1 MSWSPLQP
9 EVRESRNTLNGP
21 FLCPK
26 SRSTLRTESEDE
38 LQAQV
43 FKDDIYMI
51 SSKNNKA
58 RVVESDIVG
67 ENVVIHIIDSIL
79 E

>member
-1 MSWSPLQP
+1 MNHRP
-9 EVRESRNTLNGP
+9 EKKLKLWHLNWLC
-21 FLCPK
+21 LCPK
-26 SRSTLRTESEDE
+26 SRSTLGTESEDE

>member
-1 MSWSPLQP
+1 MRDSL
-9 EVRESRNTLNGP
+9 NTFEGP
-21 FLCPK
+21 CNCPK
-26 SRSTLRTESEDE
+26 YRSTLKTESEDE

-58 RVVESDIVG
+58 KVVESDIVG

>member
-1 MSWSPLQP
+1 MSWSPLATRGAGITQH
-9 EVRESRNTLNGP
+9 SYGL

>member
-1 MSWSPLQP
+1 MNHRP
-9 EVRESRNTLNGP
+9 EKKLKLWHLNWLKLKC
-21 FLCPK
+21 LCPK
-26 SRSTLRTESEDE
+26 SRSTLGTESEDE

>member
-1 MSWSPLQP
+1 MNHRP
-9 EVRESRNTLNGP
+9 EKKLKLWHLNWRKLKC
-21 FLCPK
+21 LCSK
-26 SRSTLRTESEDE
+26 YRSTLGTESEDE

>member
-1 MSWSPLQP
+1 M
-9 EVRESRNTLNGP
+9 
-21 FLCPK
+21 
-26 SRSTLRTESEDE
+26 
-38 LQAQV
+38 QAQV